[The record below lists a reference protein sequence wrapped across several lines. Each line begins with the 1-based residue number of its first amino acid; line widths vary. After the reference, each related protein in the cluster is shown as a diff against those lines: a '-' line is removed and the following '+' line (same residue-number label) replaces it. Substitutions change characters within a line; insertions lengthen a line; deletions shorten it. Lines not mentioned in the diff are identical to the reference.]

1 MGQESER
8 WNMRCAQK
16 MTRRRGAV
24 AVKEAKVQSMA
35 RHVLRIALVLW
46 LSGQH
51 WNWPCNLGE
60 PTK

>member
-1 MGQESER
+1 V
-8 WNMRCAQK
+8 RCAHKSPGGQGLGK
-16 MTRRRGAV
+16 AV
-24 AVKEAKVQSMA
+24 ALKVAEGQNMA

-51 WNWPCNLGE
+51 SNGPCNSGE